1 MDANRCFGWLRTS
14 FCLIAYSIFNALTE
28 FVNDDTNIAKQTT
41 EYWTNKAKR
50 IEITPIITVHS
61 IWQHFEILLPFA
73 NTMHYPSRTEHMFQF
88 CFPFTLL
95 LSFFFGFFCLSDR
108 FFSVSFSVCFFFSLA
123 LFAYKSPLPCDGVGL
138 NTNIYIQFLNNAYDF
153 GAYEKGR
160 ELLNG
165 KRDEPINRKEN
176 KLQIRFIHCISQ
188 YLSQKCIFCCAEN
201 CLHICNCT
209 TPCTVP

>member
-1 MDANRCFGWLRTS
+1 MFRLASHFVLFDCIFHIQCADWICEWRHKYSQTNDRILGEWSEKNWNNSYYHCPFNLAAFWNTYA
-14 FCLIAYSIFNALTE
+14 FCKHYALSVAYGTH
-28 FVNDDTNIAKQTT
+28 V
-41 EYWTNKAKR
+41 
-50 IEITPIITVHS
+50 PILFSVHS
-61 IWQHFEILLPFA
+61 
-73 NTMHYPSRTEHMFQF
+73 S
-88 CFPFTLL
+88 
-95 LSFFFGFFCLSDR
+95 SFFLLWLFLFVRSFFCVLLCL
-108 FFSVSFSVCFFFSLA
+108 FFSSLA

-209 TPCTVP
+209 IPCTVP